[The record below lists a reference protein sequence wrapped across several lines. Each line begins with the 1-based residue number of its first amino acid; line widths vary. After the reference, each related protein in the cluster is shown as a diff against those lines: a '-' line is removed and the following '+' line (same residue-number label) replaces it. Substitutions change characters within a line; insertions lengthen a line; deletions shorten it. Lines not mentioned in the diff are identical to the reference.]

1 MVSTHKS
8 YSDTMKRFI
17 FFSIFSI
24 IFAKDPLTIE
34 EFVDR
39 YFLVSKSKMESS
51 ATAWQDLREGYM
63 RNYGIYFSE
72 IVLDSLDINAISPY
86 EAGIRHFKTMD
97 KIREEVYSGKEY
109 ELVFE
114 KKTRPNFNVNYFSSN
129 ID

>member
-1 MVSTHKS
+1 MKKKPFYAQIKDLFFGLSLIALIVSCGSFKGSS
-8 YSDTMKRFI
+8 YFNSD
-17 FFSIFSI
+17 
-24 IFAKDPLTIE
+24 
-34 EFVDR
+34 
-39 YFLVSKSKMESS
+39 
-51 ATAWQDLREGYM
+51 
-63 RNYGIYFSE
+63 GIYFSE